1 LAWTGRMNRRR
12 KETGAMN
19 REATGAIV
27 SRRAGIFDVCDCS
40 HSIYTSSF
48 GCLEKGRPSV
58 IGATYRILLKIRGFL
73 PGQTA

>member
-27 SRRAGIFDVCDCS
+27 SRRAGIFDVCD
-40 HSIYTSSF
+40 F
-48 GCLEKGRPSV
+48 G
-58 IGATYRILLKIRGFL
+58 
-73 PGQTA
+73 